1 MDFDALMPNL
11 DILGNIVGFYGYDE
25 PTHGMFSSS
34 GHGGWP
40 NLEQIS
46 ILWVM
51 VLLLFASYEPV
62 GLGFC

>member
-34 GHGGWP
+34 GNGGLAQLGT
-40 NLEQIS
+40 NLYFVGNGAF
-46 ILWVM
+46 ILCI
-51 VLLLFASYEPV
+51 L
-62 GLGFC
+62 